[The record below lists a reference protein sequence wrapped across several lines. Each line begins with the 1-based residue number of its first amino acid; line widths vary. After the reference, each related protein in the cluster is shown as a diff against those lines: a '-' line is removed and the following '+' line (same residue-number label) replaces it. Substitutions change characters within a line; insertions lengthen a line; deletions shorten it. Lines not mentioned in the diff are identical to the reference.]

1 MLSGA
6 LLCCVINLNATLT
19 HNRFMKNIL
28 VVFTGGTIGCSVQ
41 AGTINTS
48 AQAGFQLI
56 ELFKQLPQ
64 PEPIQFHCLQPLQL
78 LSENLHPAVW
88 TTLIQAIE
96 QQNLADYDGII
107 VTHGTDTL
115 AFTAAALSFYFNH
128 LDKPLLLVSSNY
140 PLTHPQANGVQN
152 FVCAVEFIRQRI
164 QNGVFVPYTNPADI
178 TQVHIGSRL
187 ASCLQLSGDF
197 ISVQSKSYL
206 TFQNGVFDY
215 VTARIDLPGFKN
227 LAGLKLNALFS
238 KRILLIKPYPGL
250 DYSAFNLADVDA
262 VLHDLYHSGTAC
274 SVNDWGENYNLA
286 NFIARCQQVNI
297 HCYLAPA
304 LKTADVYASSQVLL
318 EKQWVT
324 VLWNMSLEAA
334 YVKLLL
340 AYTNFAQAAEIADFM
355 AKNLALEQIENN
367 Y

>member
-6 LLCCVINLNATLT
+6 LLCCVINLHATLSY
-19 HNRFMKNIL
+19 NPFMKNIL

-64 PEPIQFHCLQPLQL
+64 PEPVQFNCIQPLQL
-78 LSENLHPAVW
+78 LSENLHPQVW

-96 QQNLADYDGII
+96 QQSLADYDGII

-115 AFTAAALSFYFNH
+115 AFTAAALSFYFNG

-140 PLTHPQANGVQN
+140 PLTHPQANGLEN
-152 FVCAVEFIRQRI
+152 FCCAVQFICQRI
-164 QNGVFVPYTNPADI
+164 QRGVFVPYTNPGQT
-178 TQVHIGSRL
+178 TQVHIGTRL
-187 ASCLQLSGDF
+187 ASSLQLSGDF

-206 TFQNGVFDY
+206 TYQQGNFQFVD
-215 VTARIDLPGFKN
+215 ARITPPAAKN
-227 LAGLKLNALFS
+227 LQLKADFS

-250 DYSAFNLADVDA
+250 DYSLFNVAGVDA

-274 SVNDWGENYNLA
+274 VLSDWGENHTLA
-286 NFIARCQQVNI
+286 NFIARCQQAAI
-297 HCYLAPA
+297 PCYLAPA
-304 LKTADVYASSQVLL
+304 LKTADLYASCKSLI
-318 EKQWVT
+318 EKQGVT

-334 YVKLLL
+334 YVKLLI
-340 AYTNFAQAAEIADFM
+340 AYTNFDHTAAIIDFM
-355 AKNLALEQIENN
+355 TTNIALEHIENN